1 MSSLNFLPP
10 YNLGLGASG
19 VVFGLFIIAIGTRL
33 RYFFSLFFLAFF
45 FPFPSSRRS
54 VIGMRLIFFFIAA
67 SETFRGARPLRRLFS
82 ASTFG
87 RSSRWKWR

>member
-54 VIGMRLIFFFIAA
+54 VIGMRLIFFLLQH
-67 SETFRGARPLRRLFS
+67 PKLFV
-82 ASTFG
+82 ALD
-87 RSSRWKWR
+87 R